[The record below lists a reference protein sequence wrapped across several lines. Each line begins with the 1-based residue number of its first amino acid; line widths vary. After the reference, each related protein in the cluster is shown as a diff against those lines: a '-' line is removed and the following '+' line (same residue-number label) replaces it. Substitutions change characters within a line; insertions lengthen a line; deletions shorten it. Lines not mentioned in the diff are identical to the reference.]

1 MESMAKINDLK
12 QKIQE
17 LQILMEDFI
26 NSHESKKN
34 KIQNLESEIAEIK
47 ENMNRHLDDLEE
59 LMDKK

>member
-26 NSHESKKN
+26 NLHHSKKN
-34 KIQNLESEIAEIK
+34 KIDKLEIEITDIK
-47 ENMNRHLDDLEE
+47 ETMNEYIDNLEE
-59 LMDKK
+59 LIDQK

>member
-1 MESMAKINDLK
+1 MAKINDLK

>member
-1 MESMAKINDLK
+1 MAKINDLK

-26 NSHESKKN
+26 NSHEAKKN

-47 ENMNRHLDDLEE
+47 ENMNRYLDDLEE
-59 LMDKK
+59 LMEKK